1 MNPSNSAAGAVQLS
15 SQSDV
20 PTSPAIASQM
30 PRYGAEP
37 ERVPAISKAQA
48 GGHCVTRR
56 TVMNLIVSS
65 AAVVAAGVGPK
76 TTIEGVPLD
85 SAGDEIFRLITEH
98 KRASAE
104 FAYAVSDAN
113 LLPGQISPDPDVE
126 DHYSGLEEE
135 ARYALLET
143 IPSSL
148 PGAIALLDYVEGLGT
163 GRSNPRGLSD
173 NAFDDNLLDVIS
185 SALECLR
192 DHVL

>member
-1 MNPSNSAAGAVQLS
+1 MAIDVRLWAAQCPTSAAGLDTAIV
-15 SQSDV
+15 D
-20 PTSPAIASQM
+20 PT
-30 PRYGAEP
+30 
-37 ERVPAISKAQA
+37 V
-48 GGHCVTRR
+48 
-56 TVMNLIVSS
+56 
-65 AAVVAAGVGPK
+65 
-76 TTIEGVPLD
+76 
-85 SAGDEIFRLITEH
+85 
-98 KRASAE
+98 AE

-192 DHVL
+192 DHVLGAEDQRPT